1 MPAPAPSLPA
11 APAAEPKVAADSV
24 ENRYYAYLR
33 SHGYSSTDSLIA
45 VLRVYLPLFAGCPRV
60 ADLGCGHGEF
70 LEMLRAEG
78 HAVAGVDVDPAM
90 VAACRAQGFDV
101 ALGDAEAWLAARH
114 AAFDGVFSSNV
125 VEHLPAETVARWVAA
140 AHMALRPGGRIVLA
154 TPNPESL
161 IVQFH
166 EFWRDPTHVRLYS
179 RQLLEFML
187 ADAGFVQV
195 ESHTNPAS
203 AWEGG
208 EETATALEAAL
219 PLPAPVETPT
229 FETPLPTAP
238 EPQAPLRDRWTWR
251 LVSFVYRKFSE
262 PFLLALR
269 ADIERHRLALRDLAE
284 ATARERE
291 ALEAVRERMA
301 RLAAAQRFLH
311 PPREIYVT
319 GIKPGAPAS
328 LPQG

>member
-1 MPAPAPSLPA
+1 MSTPASA
-11 APAAEPKVAADSV
+11 ATSNADSI

-33 SHGYSSTDSLIA
+33 GHGYSSTSALID
-45 VLRVYLPLFAGCPRV
+45 VLRVYLPLFDGHDRV

-70 LEMLRAEG
+70 LALLQRDG
-78 HAVAGVDVDPAM
+78 HTVSGVDIDPAM

-101 ALGDAEAWLAARH
+101 AQGDAETWLAAQPG
-114 AAFDGVFSSNV
+114 ALDGVFSSNV
-125 VEHLPAETVARWVAA
+125 IEHLPAAMVARWIVAA
-140 AHMALRPGGRIVLA
+140 HRALRAGGRIVLA

-195 ESHTNPAS
+195 TSHANPAS
-203 AWEGG
+203 AWDG
-208 EETATALEAAL
+208 ADAIAASLEAL
-219 PLPAPVETPT
+219 PPPPQPAPP
-229 FETPLPTAP
+229 AS
-238 EPQAPLRDRWTWR
+238 APLLPEAPGPGASARERWAWR
-251 LVSFVYRKFSE
+251 VASLAYRKFTE
-262 PFLLALR
+262 PFLLPLR
-269 ADIERHRLALRDLAE
+269 EEIERHRQILRELVDA
-284 ATARERE
+284 AAAERE
-291 ALEAVRERMA
+291 NLAVLRQRMTEAN
-301 RLAAAQRFLH
+301 RFLY

-319 GIKPGAPAS
+319 GVKPDPAAA